1 MEQNAGR
8 QLPTRSYADL
18 RYSFHSTSTSSETV
32 RFGILHCGIR
42 QVMQLGTSLCLY
54 TLIDRQQER
63 YPSSQGILQGVT
75 STLTNCFQ
83 LY

>member
-1 MEQNAGR
+1 
-8 QLPTRSYADL
+8 
-18 RYSFHSTSTSSETV
+18 
-32 RFGILHCGIR
+32 
-42 QVMQLGTSLCLY
+42 MQLGTSLGLY

-75 STLTNCFQ
+75 STLKNCFQ